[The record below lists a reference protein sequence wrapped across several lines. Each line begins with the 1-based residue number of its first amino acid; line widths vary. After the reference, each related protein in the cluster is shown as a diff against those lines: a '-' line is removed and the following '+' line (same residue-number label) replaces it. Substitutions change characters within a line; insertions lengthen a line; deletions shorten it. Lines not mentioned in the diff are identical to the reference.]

1 MFMWHEWKKS
11 TKGQLK
17 YIYIYIYI
25 CIYLGLILMDLFMNT
40 LSFVHEH
47 IIMFKFE
54 FCLFIG
60 LIISHK

>member
-17 YIYIYIYI
+17 YIYIYIF
-25 CIYLGLILMDLFMNT
+25 GSHT
-40 LSFVHEH
+40 HGFVHEH